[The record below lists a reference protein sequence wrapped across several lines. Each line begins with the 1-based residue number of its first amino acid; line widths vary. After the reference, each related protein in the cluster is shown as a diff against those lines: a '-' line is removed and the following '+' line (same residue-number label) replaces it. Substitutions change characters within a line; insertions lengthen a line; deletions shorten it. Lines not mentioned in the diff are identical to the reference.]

1 MVSFIGVR
9 CGLFGWRHL
18 VPCNVGCFGQ
28 CRLLLCNVSS
38 IGLCLAASFVTVRY
52 GLFSG
57 GVIYYCAGRDRSGS
71 VICYWAIWAV
81 CCCSM

>member
-1 MVSFIGVR
+1 M
-9 CGLFGWRHL
+9 

-38 IGLCLAASFVTVRY
+38 VGLCLAASFVTVRY

-57 GVIYYCAGRDRSGS
+57 GVIYYCAVRDRSGS
-71 VICYWAIWAV
+71 VICYWAVCGSGV